1 MKKCDCCKKTE
12 DEQGTIFD
20 CEVWNYKGKD
30 LLLCDDCFFNEK
42 YLGVK
47 ILFLKKIFFEINL
60 FIALYE
66 VTTPECV

>member
-12 DEQGTIFD
+12 DEQGSIFD

-42 YLGVK
+42 YRK
-47 ILFLKKIFFEINL
+47 EEDEKN
-60 FIALYE
+60 AN
-66 VTTPECV
+66 